1 MRELLPQLP
10 WVARTLSVV
19 RLWRASRAAWGGGT
33 NCCYVV
39 LPLTMG
45 RCDELACHDE
55 AGGGCSSI
63 ATIQYSVSE
72 RATKVSQEASPV

>member
-10 WVARTLSVV
+10 CVARMLFVV
-19 RLWRASRAAWGGGT
+19 RLWRASRAAWGGT
-33 NCCYVV
+33 NCCYAV

-55 AGGGCSSI
+55 AGGDCSSI